1 MKIINILKNIINKNK
16 KPKNHMK
23 EHIQYH
29 IQYLIKQTNGRYF
42 RLEFQKKDGSLRVVN
57 TKEKDL
63 ASLRGGENK
72 VKDAGYLVAFDRN
85 KRQYV
90 SFKPEAVKRIKC
102 GSSIDFRV

>member
-16 KPKNHMK
+16 KPKQNMK
-23 EHIQYH
+23 EQIQH
-29 IQYLIKQTNGRYF
+29 LINQTNGRYF

-102 GSSIDFRV
+102 GSSIYFRV